1 MGDLTQKQENF
12 CQKFVEIGNASEAYR
27 QSYSAQNMSPE
38 SIWQEASTLKE
49 PPHVSTRIK
58 ILQEEH
64 VKRHAVTVDSLTK
77 ELEEARQLALHTTVL
92 QPSAAVAATMGK
104 AKIHGMLIDKSEHTG
119 KDGKDLNAV
128 VTVTVAESITKE
140 LVKKSQDEY

>member
-1 MGDLTQKQENF
+1 
-12 CQKFVEIGNASEAYR
+12 
-27 QSYSAQNMSPE
+27 
-38 SIWQEASTLKE
+38 
-49 PPHVSTRIK
+49 
-58 ILQEEH
+58 
-64 VKRHAVTVDSLTK
+64 VDSLTK